1 MWHFLTKHFSNVS
14 SGQNVEQDGF
24 EHFSSLVWSWLLPN
38 CKISWTGG
46 QAGRSWE
53 GVKWSAPGTNAG
65 CVNRTPPKV
74 GGCQDREKLIV
85 STSYT
90 FTRGCVAYGFECYPS
105 SGARSGPAMPGG
117 ERGTRK
123 RSEEQGRAGQDERTR
138 QTSWAGLRGLLVGNS
153 HCWLVESRNAII
165 AAAPDGA
172 SCTDHRALVSLG
184 PDHN

>member
-1 MWHFLTKHFSNVS
+1 MN
-14 SGQNVEQDGF
+14 N
-24 EHFSSLVWSWLLPN
+24 
-38 CKISWTGG
+38 
-46 QAGRSWE
+46 

-117 ERGTRK
+117 ERGKRK

-138 QTSWAGLRGLLVGNS
+138 QTSWAGLGDLLGDLLRGLLVGNS
-153 HCWLVESRNAII
+153 HCWWRAQMQLLLVHQMVPR
-165 AAAPDGA
+165 API
-172 SCTDHRALVSLG
+172 TVHRF
-184 PDHN
+184 H